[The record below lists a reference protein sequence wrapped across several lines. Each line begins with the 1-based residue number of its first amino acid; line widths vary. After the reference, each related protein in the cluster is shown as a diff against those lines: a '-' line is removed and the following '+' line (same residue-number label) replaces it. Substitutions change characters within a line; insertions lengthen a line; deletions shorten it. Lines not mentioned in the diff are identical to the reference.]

1 LFSATCVREL
11 IPTRARR
18 DPVRRNAKGDL
29 RHCDGSVSPPLHENL
44 RFLRWEA
51 NFFLEVAHQPCARSH
66 ARRRKG
72 REKGHAPKAAA
83 AVSMQLLHRLCEGT
97 RAVGA
102 SRTRRGA
109 VGFCN
114 VRLKFWPARHRFA
127 VIPMKESSCQ
137 FIKQSVEYVQ
147 EGTAGESWATKSA
160 KGERAPARQI
170 GFSRKANC
178 RAR

>member
-1 LFSATCVREL
+1 
-11 IPTRARR
+11 
-18 DPVRRNAKGDL
+18 
-29 RHCDGSVSPPLHENL
+29 
-44 RFLRWEA
+44 
-51 NFFLEVAHQPCARSH
+51 
-66 ARRRKG
+66 
-72 REKGHAPKAAA
+72 
-83 AVSMQLLHRLCEGT
+83 MQLLHRLCEGT

-114 VRLKFWPARHRFA
+114 VRFKVLASETPFRSF
-127 VIPMKESSCQ
+127 IPMKESSCQ

-160 KGERAPARQI
+160 KGERAPIRQI